1 MNFITT
7 KNGYCLTLRERKI
20 MMLFKA
26 ETDEIV
32 KENGFI
38 DRRKVAENLYYQL
51 GALVTALTEGYINQS
66 DLERCEG

>member
-1 MNFITT
+1 MEFITT

-32 KENGFI
+32 KETGFC
-38 DRRKVAENLYYQL
+38 DRRKAAESLYFQL
-51 GALVTALTEGYINQS
+51 GTFVTALTEGYINQS
-66 DLERCEG
+66 DLERC